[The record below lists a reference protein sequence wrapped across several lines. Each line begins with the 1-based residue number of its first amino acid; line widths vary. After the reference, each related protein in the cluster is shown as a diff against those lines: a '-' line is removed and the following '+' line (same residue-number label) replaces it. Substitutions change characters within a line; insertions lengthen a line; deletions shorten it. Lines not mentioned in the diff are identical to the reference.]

1 MGIMDILKLINKFD
15 IKLNDLINNDQFVV
29 C

>member
-15 IKLNDLINNDQFVV
+15 IKLNDSINNDQFVV